1 MMRMKDPGIPDA
13 LRALEP
19 EEIDAIERF
28 IERLRDEGLICP
40 AAAERW
46 QVALER
52 IPRRRPPLRV
62 QG

>member
-1 MMRMKDPGIPDA
+1 MNDRGIPDA

-28 IERLRDEGLICP
+28 VRRLLDEGWIHP
-40 AAAERW
+40 PAAERW
-46 QVALER
+46 QIALER
-52 IPRRRPPLRV
+52 APGRRPPLRRL

>member
-1 MMRMKDPGIPDA
+1 MRMKDPGIPDA

-28 IERLRDEGLICP
+28 IERLRDEGLICS

>member
-1 MMRMKDPGIPDA
+1 MNDPGIHDA

-28 IERLRDEGLICP
+28 VQRLREEGRLRP
-40 AAAERW
+40 YAAERW
-46 QVALER
+46 QIALDR
-52 IPRRRPPLRV
+52 APGRRPPLRTL

>member
-1 MMRMKDPGIPDA
+1 MNDPGIHNA

-28 IERLRDEGLICP
+28 VQRLRQEGWIRSY
-40 AAAERW
+40 AAEWW
-46 QVALER
+46 QVALDR
-52 IPRRRPPLRV
+52 APGRRPPLQRF